1 MKKIVLLATFCAL
14 TAVPFY
20 GVPHARAESELK
32 EDMKEG
38 MDDVKKSARKQTR
51 AVKDKTCE
59 LVNGKME
66 CAGKK
71 LKHRA
76 QDLGD
81 EVKDKVN

>member
-14 TAVPFY
+14 TAMPFA
-20 GVPHARAESELK
+20 GVPRATAESELK

-38 MDDVKKSARKQTR
+38 VEDTKKTARKETR
-51 AVKDKTCE
+51 ALKDKTCE

-81 EVKDKVN
+81 EVKDKMN